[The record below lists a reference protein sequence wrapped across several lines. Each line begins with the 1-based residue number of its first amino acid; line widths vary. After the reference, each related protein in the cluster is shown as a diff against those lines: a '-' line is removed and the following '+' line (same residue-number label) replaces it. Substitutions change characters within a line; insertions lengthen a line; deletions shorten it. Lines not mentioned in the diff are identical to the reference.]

1 MTALTADS
9 NIALTGGER
18 DAAVRLQASEVPF
31 RGSALAL
38 SLAGFAEPV
47 DATSKGQPFA
57 GIAEARV
64 LAKDHPAVPANGD
77 IVLAARRGLFFAILV
92 IAGVAQDD
100 VAHQRAVFAQDD
112 GTYSFDPVGTLVGIV
127 WELESAGR
135 AIVLCATAG
144 HHGALGLRARGV
156 KTLAATGN
164 QTLTTGDLGK
174 VILVPN
180 TAALSIALPPA
191 ADCTGKGYIIKKTA
205 AAAFAATIDPD
216 AAETIEGAATF
227 ALIDAN
233 YDVAEI
239 VSDGTAWHIVGSRIA

>member
-1 MTALTADS
+1 MTALSNDA

-18 DAAVRLQASEVPF
+18 DAAVRLQLSEVPF
-31 RGSALAL
+31 RGSALAFAL
-38 SLAGFAEPV
+38 DGFAELI
-47 DATSKGQPFA
+47 DATSAGQPFA
-57 GIAEARV
+57 GFAEQRV
-64 LAKDHPAVPANGD
+64 LAKDHPAVPADGD
-77 IVLAARRGLFFAILV
+77 LTLAARRGLFFARCPIS
-92 IAGVAQDD
+92 GVAQDD
-100 VAHQRAVFAQDD
+100 VAHQRAVFMADD
-112 GTYSFDPVGTLVGIV
+112 GTFTFTPSGTLVGIV
-127 WELESAGR
+127 WELEAAGI

-174 VILVPN
+174 LVLVPN

-191 ADCTGKGYIIKKTA
+191 ADCTGKGYIIKKTN

-216 AAETIEGAATF
+216 GAELIEGGATF